1 MLNKVR
7 NILWILSIS
16 SLLLFGC
23 KKDELIGNQAPETKL
38 SVDSINLT
46 GNNRLNSTI
55 RLSWYGTD
63 IDGYVTNYEYSINNG
78 DWIATNIQDSTFK
91 FSIDAGS
98 DTTDILFKVR
108 AIDDKGVKD
117 PTPAMVS
124 IPLKNAPPQVTIE
137 QESFPIDTTN
147 LALTFR
153 WRYADPDGD
162 NTVTKAF
169 IKVNAG
175 SWIEIERNKSLIT
188 LIATNTKN
196 VGTGDA
202 QLYYNVDNNP
212 SAVAIN
218 SFNNGG
224 NNTIY
229 LKVLDIAGSES
240 KIDTSKMVFV
250 KPQTSDM
257 LFLNGQ
263 NATIANAYQNLISK
277 AGKSYDYIDLGA
289 GGGKY
294 LPRFWNPTYRLLT
307 SKYKLL
313 FINSDQGLF
322 TNTANGN
329 AGLLLEFLAPVLQ
342 NFTDNGGKSFITTSF
357 PSGYDLVNIKGAFP
371 IDSISNTSGQA
382 VVASDSNIYNPTGLM
397 PTLSPKNLVLG
408 VDPFVPSVDALVIYR
423 ARTSAFGAWKGPN
436 VVGVK
441 RMVAGKARQVFFSV
455 ELHLFNADNTK
466 LENLFSYIFNTELND

>member
-1 MLNKVR
+1 MLNIKR

-16 SLLLFGC
+16 SLLFFGC

-38 SVDSINLT
+38 SVDSINLS
-46 GNNRLNSTI
+46 GNNRLNSSV

-63 IDGYVTNYEYSINNG
+63 IDGFVTHYEYSINNG
-78 DWIATNIQDSTFK
+78 DWIATKIQDSTFK

-98 DTTDILFKVR
+98 DTTDIIFKVR
-108 AIDDKGVKD
+108 AIDNKGVKD

-137 QESFPIDTTN
+137 EESFPIDTTN

-175 SWIEIERNKSLIT
+175 NWIEIERNKSLIT
-188 LIATNTKN
+188 LIAANTKN
-196 VGTGDA
+196 VGNGAA
-202 QLYYNVDNNP
+202 QLFYNIDNNP
-212 SAVAIN
+212 SAVSIN
-218 SFNNGG
+218 TFNNGG

-229 LKVLDIAGSES
+229 LKVLDIAGSEG
-240 KIDTSKMVFV
+240 KIDTSKTVFV

-263 NATIANAYQNLISK
+263 NSTIANVYQNLVSK
-277 AGKSYDYIDLGA
+277 AGKTYDYIDLGA
-289 GGGKY
+289 EGGKY

-307 SKYKLL
+307 SRYKLL

-322 TNTANGN
+322 TNTSTGN
-329 AGLLLEFLAPVLQ
+329 SGLLLEFLAPILQ
-342 NFTDNGGKSFITTSF
+342 HFTDNGGKSFITTSF
-357 PSGYDLVNIKGAFP
+357 PSGYDLANIKGAFP

-382 VVASDSNIYNPTGLM
+382 VIASDSNIYNPAGLM

-408 VDPFVPSVDALVIYR
+408 VDPFVPSADALVIYR
-423 ARTSAFGAWKGPN
+423 ARTSAFGAWRGPN

-441 RMVAGKARQVFFSV
+441 RMVVGKARQVFFSV
-455 ELHLFNADNTK
+455 ELHLFNADPTK

>member
-38 SVDSINLT
+38 SVDSINLS
-46 GNNRLNSTI
+46 GNNRLNSTV

-63 IDGYVTNYEYSINNG
+63 IDGFVTNYEFSINNG
-78 DWIATNIQDSTFK
+78 PWIATNVQDTVFK

-98 DTTDILFKVR
+98 DTTDIIFMVR

-117 PTPAMVS
+117 ATPAMVS
-124 IPLKNAPPQVTIE
+124 IPLKNAPPQATIE
-137 QESFPIDTTN
+137 AESFPIDSTN

-153 WRYADPDGD
+153 WRFADPDGD

-169 IKVNAG
+169 IKVNTG
-175 SWIEIERNKSLIT
+175 NWVEIDRSKSLIT

-196 VGTGDA
+196 IGIVPA
-202 QLYYNVDNNP
+202 SVYYNIDNNP
-212 SAVAIN
+212 SSIAIS

-229 LKVLDIAGSES
+229 LKVTDIAGSES
-240 KIDTSKMVFV
+240 KIDTSKTVFV
-250 KPQTSDM
+250 KPQLSDM

-263 NATIANAYQNLISK
+263 NSTIANTYKNLVSK
-277 AGKSYDYIDLGA
+277 AGKAYDYIDLGA
-289 GGGKY
+289 EGGKY
-294 LPRFWNPTYRLLT
+294 LPRFFNPTFRLLT

-313 FINSDQGLF
+313 FINTDQGLF
-322 TNTANGN
+322 TNTATGN
-329 AGLLLEFLAPVLQ
+329 SGLLLEFLAPVLQ

-357 PSGYDLVNIKGAFP
+357 PSGYDLANIKGAFP

-382 VVASDSNIYNPTGLM
+382 VIASDSNIYNPEGKM

-436 VVGVK
+436 TVGVK

-455 ELHLFNADNTK
+455 ELHLFNADDTK
-466 LENLFSYIFNTELND
+466 LESLFSYIFNTELND